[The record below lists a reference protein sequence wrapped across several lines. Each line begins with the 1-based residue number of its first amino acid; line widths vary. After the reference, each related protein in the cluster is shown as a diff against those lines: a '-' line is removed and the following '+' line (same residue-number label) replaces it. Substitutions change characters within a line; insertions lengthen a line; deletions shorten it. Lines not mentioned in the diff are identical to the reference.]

1 MMYTRTAAR
10 PHDDARTQTQT
21 QTQPVVVSACVSTG
35 TGRSR
40 SVPFLFLP
48 CSDVPASSQRQHEL
62 VFRRRI
68 IGHLCVVLYG
78 EGTRRSRSHQ
88 GHRRAE
94 IQDPGNLIQGSQA
107 QDACGVAGSTSTVTA
122 LRRAINA
129 VEVDRIGDGDDYS
142 TGEPNGTTSQ
152 F

>member
-1 MMYTRTAAR
+1 M
-10 PHDDARTQTQT
+10 
-21 QTQPVVVSACVSTG
+21 STG